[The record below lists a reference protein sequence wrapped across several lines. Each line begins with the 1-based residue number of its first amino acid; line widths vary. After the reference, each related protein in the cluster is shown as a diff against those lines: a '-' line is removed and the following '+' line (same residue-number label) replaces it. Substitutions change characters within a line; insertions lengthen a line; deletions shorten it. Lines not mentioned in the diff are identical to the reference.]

1 MNTDIYT
8 YVHTYH
14 GRVDVGEVLL
24 VLVLL
29 TCCEEWRNKGEGW
42 RREKKN
48 GFLSCREREIG
59 SSIDSAHS
67 QLFIIHFTLLG
78 GSINRIS
85 SAQDREDRPSVLFL
99 AVGHFDLLSF
109 LRRTGKKRSSS
120 CTNTEGAV
128 VGLLRSRRHAPVIT
142 YHLWLRG
149 RTGSILLLL
158 RTFVHL
164 ASPQLQLH
172 PPPRRVPAGP
182 LVCHIALELVVGR
195 VVAER

>member
-1 MNTDIYT
+1 M
-8 YVHTYH
+8 
-14 GRVDVGEVLL
+14 
-24 VLVLL
+24 
-29 TCCEEWRNKGEGW
+29 EEIKEKGE
-42 RREKKN
+42 EEE
-48 GFLSCREREIG
+48 FPLMQREREIG
-59 SSIDSAHS
+59 SSIDSA
-67 QLFIIHFTLLG
+67 LFIIHFTLLG
-78 GSINRIS
+78 GSINRIP
-85 SAQDREDRPSVLFL
+85 SAQDGEDRSLAFFL

-120 CTNTEGAV
+120 CTNTEGAA
-128 VGLLRSRRHAPVIT
+128 VGLLRSRRHVPVIT

-149 RTGSILLLL
+149 RTSSILLLL
-158 RTFVHL
+158 LLRTLVHL

>member
-14 GRVDVGEVLL
+14 GRVDVGEVVL
-24 VLVLL
+24 VLVRLAVDSGGNK
-29 TCCEEWRNKGEGW
+29 EEG
-42 RREKKN
+42 RRRTVSSHE
-48 GFLSCREREIG
+48 EREIG
-59 SSIDSAHS
+59 RSIDSAHS

-78 GSINRIS
+78 GSITRIS
-85 SAQDREDRPSVLFL
+85 SAQDEEDRSLAFFL

-128 VGLLRSRRHAPVIT
+128 VGSRRHVPVIT
-142 YHLWLRG
+142 YHLWLHG
-149 RTGSILLLL
+149 QTGSILLLL

-172 PPPRRVPAGP
+172 PPPQRVPAGP

-195 VVAER
+195 VAAER

>member
-1 MNTDIYT
+1 MEEIKEK
-8 YVHTYH
+8 
-14 GRVDVGEVLL
+14 GGEEQLPL
-24 VLVLL
+24 MQ
-29 TCCEEWRNKGEGW
+29 
-42 RREKKN
+42 
-48 GFLSCREREIG
+48 REIG
-59 SSIDSAHS
+59 RSIDSAHS
-67 QLFIIHFTLLG
+67 QLFIIHFILLG

-85 SAQDREDRPSVLFL
+85 SAQDEEDRSSVFFL

-120 CTNTEGAV
+120 CTNTEGVV

-149 RTGSILLLL
+149 RTSSILLLLLL
-158 RTFVHL
+158 RTFVYL

-172 PPPRRVPAGP
+172 LPPRRVPAGP

>member
-24 VLVLL
+24 VLVRLAVESGGSK
-29 TCCEEWRNKGEGW
+29 EEE
-42 RREKKN
+42 RRRTVSSHE
-48 GFLSCREREIG
+48 EREIG
-59 SSIDSAHS
+59 RSIDSAI
-67 QLFIIHFTLLG
+67 FIINFTLLG
-78 GSINRIS
+78 GSINRIP
-85 SAQDREDRPSVLFL
+85 SAQDEEDRSLSFFL

-120 CTNTEGAV
+120 CTNTEGAA

-149 RTGSILLLL
+149 WTGSILLLL

-182 LVCHIALELVVGR
+182 LVCHIALELVVGH

>member
-1 MNTDIYT
+1 MEEIKKK
-8 YVHTYH
+8 
-14 GRVDVGEVLL
+14 GGEEQFPLMQ
-24 VLVLL
+24 
-29 TCCEEWRNKGEGW
+29 
-42 RREKKN
+42 
-48 GFLSCREREIG
+48 REIG
-59 SSIDSAHS
+59 RSIDSAI
-67 QLFIIHFTLLG
+67 FIINFTLLG
-78 GSINRIS
+78 GSINRIP
-85 SAQDREDRPSVLFL
+85 SAQDEEDRSLAFFL

-128 VGLLRSRRHAPVIT
+128 VGLLRSRKHAPVIT

-149 RTGSILLLL
+149 WTGSILLLL

>member
-24 VLVLL
+24 VLVRLAVESGGNK
-29 TCCEEWRNKGEGW
+29 EEG
-42 RREKKN
+42 RRRTVSSHEE
-48 GFLSCREREIG
+48 REREIG
-59 SSIDSAHS
+59 RSIDTAHS
-67 QLFIIHFTLLG
+67 QLLIIHFTLLG
-78 GSINRIS
+78 GSITRIS
-85 SAQDREDRPSVLFL
+85 SAQDEEDRSL
-99 AVGHFDLLSF
+99 AFFSC
-109 LRRTGKKRSSS
+109 RRSLWPPFILTADGKEKSSS

-149 RTGSILLLL
+149 RTSSILLLL

-164 ASPQLQLH
+164 A
-172 PPPRRVPAGP
+172 
-182 LVCHIALELVVGR
+182 
-195 VVAER
+195 